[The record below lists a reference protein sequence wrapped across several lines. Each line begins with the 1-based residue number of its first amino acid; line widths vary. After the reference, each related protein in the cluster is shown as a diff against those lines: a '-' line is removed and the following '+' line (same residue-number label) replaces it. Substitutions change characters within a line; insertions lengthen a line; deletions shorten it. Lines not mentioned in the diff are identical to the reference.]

1 MMQNIYIYIFPLLQY
16 GNQSKNRKALRTT
29 EGFRQGNKGI
39 AVISKGQRSPP
50 VGYNQ
55 SEILPL
61 SFYELQRGYSRI
73 IKTRSLPC
81 FPF

>member
-1 MMQNIYIYIFPLLQY
+1 MAT
-16 GNQSKNRKALRTT
+16 KAKTEKALRTT

-50 VGYNQ
+50 VGYNP

-73 IKTRSLPC
+73 IKTRPLPC